1 MRTANGTL
9 LQLVVIAW
17 AGAPGFAAEGA
28 RVDGKN
34 IRIEFD
40 SNMHSR
46 VVALLAGQERVI
58 GDFTPSEFIRVSGR
72 DVTDFSLEDQKR
84 GPVRDQL
91 GSGYRTILTGIAPS
105 LKKVVPVTVYDAF
118 PRTAIFEV
126 AYTNTGGAD
135 LSVSGWTN
143 QHHAISAPPAA
154 AQPAFWSYQSGS
166 YEKRPDWVLPLK
178 PGFKQENFLGMN
190 APDYGG
196 GTPVVDVWCRDAG
209 IGVGLLEM
217 APKLVSLPDEEAEQQ
232 LARRDVE
239 GAVAHF
245 ERAIELAPQFSE
257 AWNHLGTIA
266 YQARDYTRAETCFRK
281 ALDADPNSFQPLV
294 NLGGVS
300 INLGKFEEALQY
312 NLYAALTRP
321 NDALANS
328 QLGMSYFYSGKLDLA
343 QKYLT
348 AAKRFDPAHFS
359 HPQLM
364 LAEIAL
370 RRQDRAAA
378 AGEMEEFLQHHPDS
392 PEAVRIKEKLTQ
404 LRAQSDPAQTFAAT
418 GMARTFSE
426 APDLTPLDGDPYSVL
441 RKAGRDYLQSRD
453 REGHVGQSGID
464 AAIGSGRHARV
475 LLSRTAGGGWME
487 LPLAWYGADG
497 GRYAASPGFGFTA
510 NCLVCHARQHADRP
524 AAFGCASCHGTAG
537 SGKPGQA
544 VCLECHLQTSGP
556 NSAHGT
562 SAAVEEKF
570 ELNSA
575 GYRLLQSRC
584 YQATAGKLTCT
595 TCHPAHSFS
604 KTLAEYR
611 MVCRGCHPTMHN
623 GAALDCTRCHM
634 PKRPAQDAAQMMV
647 TDHRIQRPM

>member
-1 MRTANGTL
+1 MAASAISLVGCMRGALLLITAILCARAETARFELRGRLLPATRASVWLHGATAPFEDTTL
-9 LQLVVIAW
+9 
-17 AGAPGFAAEGA
+17 AGE
-28 RVDGKN
+28 DGHF
-34 IRIEFD
+34 RFRD
-40 SNMHSR
+40 
-46 VVALLAGQERVI
+46 LLAGTYTLGAFV
-58 GDFTPSEFIRVSGR
+58 PGR
-72 DVTDFSLEDQKR
+72 GEMR
-84 GPVRDQL
+84 
-91 GSGYRTILTGIAPS
+91 RTIEVGPSQADAKKRIELTVELRDGEFESRDS
-105 LKKVVPVTVYDAF
+105 LRRQAMVSAKEL
-118 PRTAIFEV
+118 AIPER
-126 AYTNTGGAD
+126 AHREY
-135 LSVSGWTN
+135 
-143 QHHAISAPPAA
+143 
-154 AQPAFWSYQSGS
+154 
-166 YEKRPDWVLPLK
+166 
-178 PGFKQENFLGMN
+178 
-190 APDYGG
+190 
-196 GTPVVDVWCRDAG
+196 
-209 IGVGLLEM
+209 
-217 APKLVSLPDEEAEQQ
+217 EEAERR

-245 ERAIELAPQFSE
+245 ERAVELAPQFSE

-328 QLGMSYFYSGKLDLA
+328 QLGMSYFYLGKLDLA

-392 PEAVRIKEKLTQ
+392 PEAVGIKEKLTQ

-441 RKAGRDYLQSRD
+441 RKDGRYYLQSRD

>member
-1 MRTANGTL
+1 MRGALLLITAILCARAETARFELRGRLLPATRASVWLHGATAPFEDTTL
-9 LQLVVIAW
+9 
-17 AGAPGFAAEGA
+17 AGE
-28 RVDGKN
+28 DGHF
-34 IRIEFD
+34 RFRD
-40 SNMHSR
+40 
-46 VVALLAGQERVI
+46 LLAGTYTLGAFV
-58 GDFTPSEFIRVSGR
+58 PGR
-72 DVTDFSLEDQKR
+72 GEMR
-84 GPVRDQL
+84 
-91 GSGYRTILTGIAPS
+91 RTIEVGPSQADAKKRIELTVELRDGEFESRDS
-105 LKKVVPVTVYDAF
+105 LRRSMVSAKEL
-118 PRTAIFEV
+118 AIPER
-126 AYTNTGGAD
+126 AHREY
-135 LSVSGWTN
+135 
-143 QHHAISAPPAA
+143 
-154 AQPAFWSYQSGS
+154 
-166 YEKRPDWVLPLK
+166 
-178 PGFKQENFLGMN
+178 
-190 APDYGG
+190 
-196 GTPVVDVWCRDAG
+196 
-209 IGVGLLEM
+209 
-217 APKLVSLPDEEAEQQ
+217 EEAERR

-245 ERAIELAPQFSE
+245 ERAVEMAPQFSE

-328 QLGMSYFYSGKLDLA
+328 QLGMSYFYLGKLDLA

-392 PEAVRIKEKLTQ
+392 PEAVGIKEKLTQ

-441 RKAGRDYLQSRD
+441 RKDGRYYLQSRD